1 MVNGDFSFSLA
12 LVNFA
17 DALTRDCILYGASV
31 DKLREDM
38 IYQFTSHLV
47 FCLKTFA
54 LPFCLRL

>member
-31 DKLREDM
+31 DKLRRHDIP
-38 IYQFTSHLV
+38 IYFSSGV
-47 FCLKTFA
+47 FV
-54 LPFCLRL
+54 